1 MSPFCDM
8 QIYDLIQQ
16 NYFLFGTLMPYSLLV
31 DVGLGVL
38 HSGVVVDGLCFLL
51 SSL

>member
-1 MSPFCDM
+1 M

-16 NYFLFGTLMPYSLLV
+16 NYFLFGTLSASLFIV

-38 HSGVVVDGLCFLL
+38 HSGVVVDGMTVLL
-51 SSL
+51 PSP